1 MAQPAVR
8 NGNVVVRWDPFRDF
22 GDLHRQFDQLVQSV
36 FTPVAAQAEGQRR
49 TWRPVTDVAETE
61 AGYHVSLELPGFKR
75 DEISINVEG
84 DTLSVTGEYHQ
95 SEDGEQRHA
104 RRSGRFSYRTL
115 LPKNA
120 NGDQVAASLAD
131 GVLRLS
137 IPKTVEATPR
147 QIEITEG

>member
-1 MAQPAVR
+1 MAQPAVRTR

-36 FTPVAAQAEGQRR
+36 AGQGQSQGQPRS
-49 TWRPVTDVAETE
+49 WRPVTDVAETE
-61 AGYHVSLELPGFKR
+61 TGYQVSLELPGFKR
-75 DEISINVEG
+75 DEITINVEG
-84 DTLSVTGEYHQ
+84 DTLSVSGEYAQ
-95 SEDGEQRHA
+95 AEDGEQRHA

-120 NGDQVAASLAD
+120 DGDKIGASLAD
-131 GVLRLS
+131 GVLSLS